1 MAKKYKFRILRD
13 ELVIGD
19 NLKLA
24 NLKRINQDVGVVEK
38 GLECGMTFEN
48 FDGELQVGD
57 VVECYR
63 VNDTV
68 EKKFNTKP
76 GIHQV
81 Y

>member
-1 MAKKYKFRILRD
+1 MSKKYKLRILRD

-68 EKKFNTKP
+68 EKKFNAKP